1 MARTKPD
8 MTGVRTLTLVTL
20 LISISFFLGE
30 AAADEP
36 EFEFRFDDPSDGSGN
51 IDANSTIDLKVEI
64 ENLFT
69 DPKEFQLDITNDG
82 DLQSS
87 GLRTWWSH
95 DGQTSIGS
103 ESTNL
108 ASVNVGD
115 NGTVEG
121 ITVTIRATENALY
134 GEYNVDLRCRDNDE
148 NDPET
153 TEQTIQLTVNVNE
166 KAEVSLVIAESG
178 SSEGSVDVGGEK
190 TYQVQ
195 VNNDGNR
202 QDTISLAISSN
213 DWDSSFSENSVTID
227 PFSNQIVTLTVSSVS
242 SVNYGES
249 DELTITATSEHSN
262 DATDTLDLTA
272 YVRGYYGLGL
282 DAVSQ
287 SGSGEPGLTITFNF
301 RILNKWSESVNY
313 EIVKK
318 DWYRG
323 TPGNPP
329 DQGWSFTDGTG
340 TLDAFEEL
348 TTSSSSSAKVTISS
362 SADAGEVVTI
372 IVQAKV
378 TDDSDNVGIIE
389 LEIEVRVEGE
399 YNVQLI
405 VPGSDQIDLPAGQ
418 AFSLSSYTDERDE
431 DNKLKRIITL
441 KNLAKVNDL
450 VTLTAIFLPGQ
461 GADWTLIVPDPITI
475 VASGEE
481 PLYISVTAPD
491 SAAGDQATLTI
502 RAESGGD
509 PSVFDETTLTFRVE
523 TIATASGPETDQ
535 LSEESDFPVDPI
547 WLVSIVLIIGL
558 GSAAV
563 FGLQQKSKGAFGG
576 SEENVDDFSDEW
588 AGMEN
593 QTPPSTAAVPQTAPP
608 PVAAPPPQPQAPPP
622 PAAAPPQPQAPPS
635 TAAIPDTA
643 PPPQPQAPPP
653 TAAPAAPMILTVT
666 VPDGV
671 MAGQQIQIKA
681 PTGQLVN
688 VKVPEG
694 CGPGSQF
701 KIQI

>member
-1 MARTKPD
+1 
-8 MTGVRTLTLVTL
+8 MTEVRTLTLVTL

-36 EFEFRFDDPSDGSGN
+36 EFEFRFGWNEDGTGN
-51 IDANSTIDLKVEI
+51 LDVDSTLDLKVEI

-69 DPKEFQLDITNDG
+69 DPKDFQLDITNDN
-82 DLQSS
+82 DLQSN
-87 GLRTWWSH
+87 GLRAWWSY
-95 DGQTSIGS
+95 DGQTSLSS

-108 ASVNVGD
+108 ASVDVGD
-115 NGTVEG
+115 NGTVEN
-121 ITVTIRATENALY
+121 ITITIRTTEYALY
-134 GEYNVDLRCRDNDE
+134 GEYNIDLRCRDNDE

-153 TEQTIQLTVNVNE
+153 TEQNIQLTVNVNE
-166 KAEVSLVIAESG
+166 KAEVSLVIAEG
-178 SSEGSVDVGGEK
+178 GTSEGSVDLGGET
-190 TYQVQ
+190 TYQIQ

-202 QDTISLAISSN
+202 QDTISLVISSN

-227 PFSNQIVTLTVSSVS
+227 AFSNQIVTLTVSSES
-242 SVNYGES
+242 SADYGDS
-249 DELTITATSEHSN
+249 DELTITATSGNSN
-262 DATDTLDLTA
+262 DATDTLDLDT
-272 YVRGYYGLGL
+272 YVRVHYGLGL
-282 DAVSQ
+282 TAISQ
-287 SGSGEPGLTITFNF
+287 SGSGEPGSTVTFNF
-301 RILNKWSESVNY
+301 KILNKWSESVEY
-313 EIVKK
+313 EILKK

-323 TPGNPP
+323 TQGNPP
-329 DQGWSFTDGTG
+329 QGWTFTDGGG
-340 TLDAFEEL
+340 TLDAFEEI
-348 TTSSSSSAKVTISS
+348 TTPSSSSVKVTISS
-362 SADAGEVVTI
+362 GADAGEVVTI

-378 TDDSDNVGIIE
+378 SGDSDGDFAIE

-405 VPGSDQIDLPAGQ
+405 LPQSDQINLPTGQ
-418 AFSLSSYTDERDE
+418 SFSISNY
-431 DNKLKRIITL
+431 IQL

-450 VTLTAIFLPGQ
+450 VTITATFEAGQ
-461 GADWTLIVPDPITI
+461 GADWTLITPDPISI
-475 VASGEE
+475 EASGEK
-481 PLYISVTAPD
+481 PLFISVTAPD
-491 SAAGDQATLTI
+491 TAAGGQATLKI

-509 PSVFDETTLTFRVE
+509 SSVYDEATLTFRVD

-563 FGLQQKSKGAFGG
+563 FGLQQKSKGAFGS
-576 SEENVDDFSDEW
+576 SEQNVDDFSDEW
-588 AGMEN
+588 AGMGSPA
-593 QTPPSTAAVPQTAPP
+593 PPSTAAVPQTAPP
-608 PVAAPPPQPQAPPP
+608 PAAAPPP

-635 TAAIPDTA
+635 TAAVPQQPA
-643 PPPQPQAPPP
+643 PAPPPPQPQAPPP
-653 TAAPAAPMILTVT
+653 AAAPAAPMILTVT

>member
-1 MARTKPD
+1 

-30 AAADEP
+30 ATADEH
-36 EFEFRFDDPSDGSGN
+36 EFEFRFDDPTDGSGD
-51 IDANSTIDLKVEI
+51 IDADSTLDLKVEI

-69 DPKEFQLDITNDG
+69 DPKDFQLDIINDG

-87 GLRTWWSH
+87 GLKTWWSH
-95 DGQTSIGS
+95 DGQTALSS

-108 ASVNVGD
+108 ASIEVGK
-115 NGTVEG
+115 NGTIEG

-148 NDPET
+148 SDPET
-153 TEQTIQLTVNVNE
+153 TEQIIQLTVNVNE
-166 KAEVSLVIAESG
+166 KAEVSLVIAEGG
-178 SSEGSVDVGGEK
+178 SSEGSVDVGGET
-190 TYQVQ
+190 TYQVL
-195 VNNDGNR
+195 VNNRGNR
-202 QDTISLAISSN
+202 QDTFNLVISSN

-227 PFSNQIVTLTVSSVS
+227 AFSNQIVTLTVSSES
-242 SVNYGES
+242 SANYGDS
-249 DELTITATSEHSN
+249 DKLTITATSGNSN
-262 DATDTLDLTA
+262 DATDTLDLDT
-272 YVRGYYGLGL
+272 YVRVYYGIGL

-287 SGSGEPGLTITFNF
+287 SGSGEPGSTVTFNF
-301 RILNKWSESVNY
+301 RILNKWSESINY

-340 TLDAFEEL
+340 TLDAFEEI
-348 TTSSSSSAKVTISS
+348 TTPSSSSVKVTISS

-378 TDDSDNVGIIE
+378 SDDNDNVGTIE

-399 YNVQLI
+399 YNVQL
-405 VPGSDQIDLPAGQ
+405 VLPQSDQINLPTGQ
-418 AFSLSSYTDERDE
+418 SFSISNY
-431 DNKLKRIITL
+431 IQL
-441 KNLAKVNDL
+441 KNFAKVNDL
-450 VTLTAIFLPGQ
+450 VTITASFEAGQ
-461 GADWTLIVPDPITI
+461 GADWTLITPDPISI
-475 VASGEE
+475 EASGEK
-481 PLYISVTAPD
+481 PLFISVTAPD
-491 SAAGDQATLTI
+491 SAAGGQATLKI

-509 PSVFDETTLTFRVE
+509 PSVYDEATLTFRVD
-523 TIATASGPETDQ
+523 TIAAASGPETDQ
-535 LSEESDFPVDPI
+535 LSEKSDFPVDPI

-593 QTPPSTAAVPQTAPP
+593 TGAAVPQTAPP
-608 PVAAPPPQPQAPPP
+608 PAAAPPPQPQAPPP

-635 TAAIPDTA
+635 TAAV
-643 PPPQPQAPPP
+643 PQPQAPPP
-653 TAAPAAPMILTVT
+653 AAAPAAPMILTVT

>member
-1 MARTKPD
+1 

-30 AAADEP
+30 ATADEH
-36 EFEFRFDDPSDGSGN
+36 EFEFRFDDPTDGSGD
-51 IDANSTIDLKVEI
+51 IDADSTLDLKVEI

-69 DPKEFQLDITNDG
+69 DPKDFQLDITNDG

-87 GLRTWWSH
+87 GLKTWWSH
-95 DGQTSIGS
+95 DGQTALSS
-103 ESTNL
+103 EATNL
-108 ASVNVGD
+108 ASVEVGK
-115 NGTVEG
+115 NGTIEG

-148 NDPET
+148 SDPET
-153 TEQTIQLTVNVNE
+153 TEQIIQLTVNVNE
-166 KAEVSLVIAESG
+166 KAEVSLVIAEG
-178 SSEGSVDVGGEK
+178 GTSEGSVDVGGET

-195 VNNDGNR
+195 VNNGGNR
-202 QDTISLAISSN
+202 QDTFNLVISSN

-227 PFSNQIVTLTVSSVS
+227 AFSNQIVTLTVSLES
-242 SVNYGES
+242 SADYGDS
-249 DELTITATSEHSN
+249 DKLTITATSGNSN
-262 DATDTLDLTA
+262 DATDTLDLDT
-272 YVRGYYGLGL
+272 YVRVYYGIGL

-287 SGSGEPGLTITFNF
+287 SGSGEPGSTVTFNF
-301 RILNKWSESVNY
+301 RILNKWSESINY

-340 TLDAFEEL
+340 TLDAFEEI
-348 TTSSSSSAKVTISS
+348 TTPSSSSVKVTISS

-378 TDDSDNVGIIE
+378 SDDNDNVGTIQ
-389 LEIEVRVEGE
+389 LEIEVRVEGD
-399 YNVQLI
+399 YNVQL
-405 VPGSDQIDLPAGQ
+405 VLPQSDQINLPAGQ
-418 AFSLSSYTDERDE
+418 SFSISNY
-431 DNKLKRIITL
+431 IQL
-441 KNLAKVNDL
+441 KNFAKVNDL
-450 VTLTAIFLPGQ
+450 VTITATFEAGQ
-461 GADWTLIVPDPITI
+461 GADWTLITPDPISI
-475 VASGEE
+475 EASGEK
-481 PLYISVTAPD
+481 PLFISVTAPD
-491 SAAGDQATLTI
+491 SAAGGQATLKI

-509 PSVFDETTLTFRVE
+509 PSVYDEATLTFRVD

-535 LSEESDFPVDPI
+535 LSKESDFPVDPI

-563 FGLQQKSKGAFGG
+563 LGLQQKTKGAFGG
-576 SEENVDDFSDEW
+576 SEQSVDDFSDEW

-593 QTPPSTAAVPQTAPP
+593 TGAAVPQTAPP
-608 PVAAPPPQPQAPPP
+608 PAAAPPPQPQAPPP

-635 TAAIPDTA
+635 TAAV
-643 PPPQPQAPPP
+643 PQPQAPPP
-653 TAAPAAPMILTVT
+653 AAAPAAPMILTVT

>member
-1 MARTKPD
+1 
-8 MTGVRTLTLVTL
+8 VTL

-30 AAADEP
+30 ATADEP
-36 EFEFRFDDPSDGSGN
+36 EFEFRFDDPTDGFGD
-51 IDANSTIDLKVEI
+51 IDADSTLDLKVEI
-64 ENLFT
+64 ENLLPQ
-69 DPKEFQLDITNDG
+69 PKDFELDITNDG

-87 GLRTWWSH
+87 GLRAWWSH
-95 DGQTSIGS
+95 DGQTSLSS

-108 ASVNVGD
+108 ASVKVGE
-115 NGTVEG
+115 NGTIEG

-134 GEYNVDLRCRDNDE
+134 GQYNVDLRCRDNDE
-148 NDPET
+148 SDPET
-153 TEQTIQLTVNVNE
+153 TEQIIQLTVNVNE
-166 KAEVSLVIAESG
+166 KAEVSLVIAEG
-178 SSEGSVDVGGEK
+178 GTSEGSIDVGGET

-195 VNNDGNR
+195 VNNGGNR
-202 QDTISLAISSN
+202 QDTFNLVISSN

-227 PFSNQIVTLTVSSVS
+227 AFSNQIVTLTVSLES
-242 SVNYGES
+242 SADYGDS
-249 DELTITATSEHSN
+249 DKLTITATSGNSN
-262 DATDTLDLTA
+262 DATDTLDLDT
-272 YVRGYYGLGL
+272 YVRVYYGIGL

-287 SGSGEPGLTITFNF
+287 SGSGEPGSTVTFNF
-301 RILNKWSESVNY
+301 RILNKWSESINY

-340 TLDAFEEL
+340 TLDAFEEI
-348 TTSSSSSAKVTISS
+348 TTPSSSSVKVTISS

-378 TDDSDNVGIIE
+378 SDDNDNVGTIE
-389 LEIEVRVEGE
+389 LEINVRVEGE
-399 YNVQLI
+399 YNVQL
-405 VPGSDQIDLPAGQ
+405 VLPQSDQIYLPTGQ
-418 AFSLSSYTDERDE
+418 SFSISNY
-431 DNKLKRIITL
+431 IQL
-441 KNLAKVNDL
+441 KNFAKVNDL
-450 VTLTAIFLPGQ
+450 VTITASFEAGQ
-461 GADWTLIVPDPITI
+461 GADWTLITPDPISI
-475 VASGEE
+475 EASGEK
-481 PLYISVTAPD
+481 PLFISVTAPD
-491 SAAGDQATLTI
+491 SAAGGQATLKI

-509 PSVFDETTLTFRVE
+509 PSVYDEATLTFRVD

-535 LSEESDFPVDPI
+535 LSKESDFPVDPI

-576 SEENVDDFSDEW
+576 SEQSVDDFSDEW

-593 QTPPSTAAVPQTAPP
+593 TSAAVPQTAPP
-608 PVAAPPPQPQAPPP
+608 PQAPPSTAAVPQQPAPAPPPPQPQAPPP
-622 PAAAPPQPQAPPS
+622 A
-635 TAAIPDTA
+635 
-643 PPPQPQAPPP
+643 
-653 TAAPAAPMILTVT
+653 AAPAAPMILTVT